1 MKRGDLVRLHTK
13 TDEGMSLLEVGTD
26 DEISHVPE
34 HSVGT
39 IIEIDED
46 EDDDGFDEDDY
57 LNRYHVLFE
66 DGVIRMV
73 GGSFLVYV
81 GEVE

>member
-26 DEISHVPE
+26 DEMSHVPE

-73 GGSFLVYV
+73 GGSFLVHI

>member
-39 IIEIDED
+39 IVEIDED

-57 LNRYHVLFE
+57 LNIYHVLFE
-66 DGVIRMV
+66 DGVIRRVV
-73 GGSFLVYV
+73 GHSLVYV
-81 GEVE
+81 GEVV